1 MIVLSKWNVYIE
13 FIKKFS
19 YFEIWFDGI
28 KVFNWDLQKERKF
41 TVYVILSRLLNTTN
55 YMNIALCTTE

>member
-13 FIKKFS
+13 FIKKIS

-41 TVYVILSRLLNTTN
+41 TVYVIFSRLLNTTN
-55 YMNIALCTTE
+55 YMNIVLCTTE